1 MLLVVLCISIEAQ
14 GAIGDAGEEARVY
27 GDLLGYNLLGRA
39 KF

>member
-1 MLLVVLCISIEAQ
+1 MLLVVLCILIEAQ

-27 GDLLGYNLLGRA
+27 GDLGYNLLSCT